1 MIDYQLCTPKSI
13 MYNFYDMVKF
23 DKDVMD
29 MELLA
34 GALNTA
40 IKNQPVFM
48 TEFFFNEDGE
58 IYQRYS
64 EDNFKEVKFEK
75 VTETELNEIK
85 KTLVQPFKIIKS
97 KLVRFRLFET
107 EEAGYLFMDVYHT
120 IYDGKRYFENTN
132 A

>member
-1 MIDYQLCTPKSI
+1 

-34 GALNTA
+34 SALNTA

-48 TEFFFNEDGE
+48 TGFFFNEDGE

-64 EDNFKEVKFEK
+64 EDNFKEVKLEK

>member
-1 MIDYQLCTPKSI
+1 

-64 EDNFKEVKFEK
+64 EDNFNVVKFEK